1 MLWLNLPN
9 LLSESWIQLGKIYFF
24 LKFIFN
30 IYIYKYKKTKEGKNG
45 QAFKPARLDL
55 VYFFLLLKWMDDL
68 LFASIFQEKKNLN
81 DALFVS
87 LDFGNHY
94 GS

>member
-1 MLWLNLPN
+1 
-9 LLSESWIQLGKIYFF
+9 
-24 LKFIFN
+24 
-30 IYIYKYKKTKEGKNG
+30 
-45 QAFKPARLDL
+45 
-55 VYFFLLLKWMDDL
+55 MDDL

-94 GS
+94 GG